1 MKKLTLLVALA
12 ALCGLL
18 VVPATADWDTGV
30 TMVAGGPVPPDVP
43 WDHWAYDAIAELYDA
58 GLLEGYPDG
67 TFKGKNNLTRYEFA
81 VALARLLWYVETLPT
96 GTGPAGAD
104 GAPGP
109 QGPAGPPGPQ
119 GPQGPAGPAGP
130 QGDPGPRGPA
140 GPAGPAGTVDYDRV
154 AEMISDEIDGRG
166 LVDQATLNQKI
177 QELRDWLEPELEEIT
192 NRLDDLADDI
202 DALEARVKAL
212 EDEPD
217 VVTGILTADMG
228 AQANVAG
235 GAGNLFSE
243 GVNTFNSFSSIE
255 TVLVFYKRVNAKT
268 TAAVVLFEDNNG
280 LPTRDFMYPDEA
292 WVKIRDTQVFGV
304 DMDVTVGRQYTKYG
318 YGLTWDT
325 DSLATDGVLLQNRDW
340 SVKEAELFV
349 GGGASRT
356 ASQAHVVARVAD
368 DIGSDFF
375 AGLTWVWNDANGYGG
390 TDAGQQLGRAGIDL
404 RYVFDDNKEVR
415 AEFSA
420 PLNRLGNQGTI
431 AWYASADVVR
441 SNDFDIEI
449 GAGSAPSGY
458 LPGRPGPG
466 GTRMTSL
473 SPYLTNYDE
482 RPSTL
487 GSGYGPG
494 FWSHRMNSAIPMVL
508 GTSAQWVRAV
518 YHDGDRDWRLSV
530 IHEGDVSQSRYTGII
545 GTDISIH
552 GDFDLNVD
560 LGLTTWSRGSQT
572 ETGALARASASWYF

>member
-1 MKKLTLLVALA
+1 MKKLTLLAVLA
-12 ALCGLL
+12 AVCGLL

-96 GTGPAGAD
+96 GGGGAGADGAD

-109 QGPAGPPGPQ
+109 AGPAGPPGPQ
-119 GPQGPAGPAGP
+119 GPAGPAGAK
-130 QGDPGPRGPA
+130 GDPGPQGPA

-154 AEMISDEIDGRG
+154 ADMISEEIDGRG
-166 LVDQATLNQKI
+166 LVDEATLNQKI

-228 AQANVAG
+228 VQANVAG
-235 GAGNLFSE
+235 DAGNLFSG

-280 LPTRDFMYPDEA
+280 IPVRDFMYPDEA
-292 WVKIRDTQVFGV
+292 WVKIRDTEVFGLE
-304 DMDVTVGRQYTKYG
+304 MDVTVGRQYTKYG

-325 DSLATDGVLLQNRDW
+325 DSLATDGILLQNRDW
-340 SVKEAELFV
+340 SIKEAELFV
-349 GGGASRT
+349 GGGQSRT
-356 ASQAHVVARVAD
+356 GGQAHLVARIGD
-368 DIGSDFF
+368 DIGSDFY
-375 AGLTWVWNDANGYGG
+375 AGATWVWNDHNGYGG
-390 TDAGQQLGRAGIDL
+390 LAPGNQLGRAGIDA
-404 RYVFDDNKEVR
+404 RYVWDDNKEVR
-415 AEFSA
+415 AEVSA
-420 PLNRLGNQGTI
+420 PLNYLTQPGRV
-431 AWYASADVVR
+431 AWYASADIVR

-449 GAGSAPSGY
+449 GAGSAPAGY
-458 LPGRPGPG
+458 LPGPMGPG
-466 GTRMTSL
+466 NTRMTSL

-482 RPSTL
+482 APSAL

-494 FWSHRMNSAIPMVL
+494 FWSHRMNSAIPMVV
-508 GTSAQWVRAV
+508 GTSAQWLRLV
-518 YHDGDRDWRLSV
+518 YHDGDRDWRFNL
-530 IHEGDVSQSRYTGII
+530 IHEGDVNQSRYTGII

-552 GDFDLNVD
+552 GDFDINVD
-560 LGLTTWSRGSQT
+560 LGLTTWSRGAQT